1 MNEKPGVM
9 LYFDL
14 LPTLEELSNAD
25 KGLLLEAILKYGK
38 RREEIKLSKR
48 TEVIWPL
55 IRMRLDT
62 DEMRYLR
69 TVTRRQ
75 YAAYVRWAKRMG
87 KDPVDFITWQE
98 RKGYAVNDEEMI
110 CLEPE
115 FLPSL

>member
-1 MNEKPGVM
+1 MKDKPGVM

-14 LPTLEELSNAD
+14 LPALEGLSNAD
-25 KGLLLEAILKYGK
+25 KGLLLEAILRYGK
-38 RREEIKLSKR
+38 RREEMPMNKR
-48 TEVIWPL
+48 IQVIWPL

-75 YAAYVRWAKRMG
+75 YASYVRWAKRAG
-87 KDPVDFITWQE
+87 KTPVDFITWQE

-110 CLEPE
+110 NLEPE
-115 FLPSL
+115 FLPGM

>member
-1 MNEKPGVM
+1 MHEKPGVM

-14 LPTLEELSNAD
+14 LPALEGLSNAD
-25 KGLLLEAILKYGK
+25 KGILLEAILRYGK
-38 RREEIKLSKR
+38 CRAEIPLTKR

-55 IRMRLDT
+55 IRTRLDT

-75 YAAYVRWAKRMG
+75 YAAYVRWAKRAG

-110 CLEPE
+110 SLEPE
-115 FLPSL
+115 FLPAM